1 MPDVDLNFIAE
12 QLKRVLADTS
22 DLKNPHARHREAF
35 GSDPPRH
42 RCTTRRSPRTTPG
55 SDRKTPGDPARSWCL
70 NHQAKSGV
78 TKLDETVSFR
88 KNVTGIDHT
97 LFLTGPYVKVALD
110 PPDSLDPHGATATVA
125 LDGTLVAGD
134 VPPEL
139 LFCASLKR
147 TVKRYSTI
155 GTTRSTP
162 TSCGSG

>member
-1 MPDVDLNFIAE
+1 M
-12 QLKRVLADTS
+12 
-22 DLKNPHARHREAF
+22 
-35 GSDPPRH
+35 
-42 RCTTRRSPRTTPG
+42 
-55 SDRKTPGDPARSWCL
+55 
-70 NHQAKSGV
+70 

-139 LFCASLKR
+139 LRQVLRFIEANREMLLDYWDHQIDSDQLRQRLKR
-147 TVKRYSTI
+147 SEA
-155 GTTRSTP
+155 
-162 TSCGSG
+162 